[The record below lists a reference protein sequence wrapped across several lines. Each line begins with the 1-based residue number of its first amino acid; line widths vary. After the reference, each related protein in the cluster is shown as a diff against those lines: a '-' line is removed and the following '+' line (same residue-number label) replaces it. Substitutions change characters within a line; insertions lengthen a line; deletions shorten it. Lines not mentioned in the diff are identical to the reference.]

1 VLFVGY
7 QARGTLGRQIL
18 DGNPQVRIHGRS
30 LLVRAR
36 VAQLQGISGHADRDG
51 LTKWLSY
58 FQTPPRRVFVAHGDE
73 EVSVSFAKHVR
84 ETLHFDA
91 VVPEYQQIFE
101 LK

>member
-1 VLFVGY
+1 
-7 QARGTLGRQIL
+7 LGRQII
-18 DGNPQVRIHGRS
+18 DGNHAVRIHGRS

-58 FQTPPRRVFVAHGDE
+58 LQTPPRQVFIAHGEE
-73 EVSVSFAKHVR
+73 EVSLSFAKHVR
-84 ETLHFDA
+84 ETLHFEA
-91 VVPEYQQIFE
+91 TVPEYLQVVE